1 MSDLTTYREAA
12 GTCKGSDGL
21 TGFHHWIG
29 DTAGA
34 CIECE
39 AEMHWVQP
47 DTRLQAIA
55 DAWEKGPE
63 LGTMDLDMFSEWPA
77 LARLLDALTEEK
89 RNWCYEHN
97 QKVRK
102 GKRGCEYGLTWERNV
117 PESVVARCN
126 LTEENND
133 DS

>member
-1 MSDLTTYREAA
+1 MRKKPTMSDQMSGLFQLDEDTLNA
-12 GTCKGSDGL
+12 GSFACDVINTAL
-21 TGFHHWIG
+21 HWG
-29 DTAGA
+29 
-34 CIECE
+34 
-39 AEMHWVQP
+39 VLKP